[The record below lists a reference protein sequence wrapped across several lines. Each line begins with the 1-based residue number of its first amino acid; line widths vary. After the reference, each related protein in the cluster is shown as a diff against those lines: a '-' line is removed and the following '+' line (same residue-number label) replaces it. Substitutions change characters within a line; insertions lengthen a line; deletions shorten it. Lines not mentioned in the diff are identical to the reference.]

1 MIKNF
6 KEFIKSTLK
15 SKTHKLKMLFSFKLL
30 VFVEKENSTLLKE
43 HLMYLDTRNNEILSK
58 IVLRT
63 IYGMFSL
70 SKSTFLKTVT
80 RVLHYLICS

>member
-6 KEFIKSTLK
+6 KEFKKSTLK

-43 HLMYLDTRNNEILSK
+43 HLMYLDTVIMK
-58 IVLRT
+58 
-63 IYGMFSL
+63 F
-70 SKSTFLKTVT
+70 
-80 RVLHYLICS
+80 

>member
-70 SKSTFLKTVT
+70 NKSTFLKTVT
-80 RVLHYLICS
+80 RVLHCLICS